1 MMTGEIGDCPRF
13 PPVSLLKLMEDAK
26 LRQKMGEAGRKRAVE
41 KSQKQNEARMK
52 MKWIIENLPAIRA
65 GW

>member
-1 MMTGEIGDCPRF
+1 
-13 PPVSLLKLMEDAK
+13 VAVAK
-26 LRQKMGEAGRKRAVE
+26 AQN
-41 KSQKQNEARMK
+41 QNEARMK